1 MHVVIECA
9 KLAFVDRDAL
19 YGLYDPDVPL
29 DTLLALEHDND
40 ARRALV
46 GDEASAAYEPGLG
59 RLPQLVQAEQ
69 LAGAGEPTRGDT
81 VHLDVV
87 DRWGT

>member
-9 KLAFVDRDAL
+9 KLAFADRDAL
-19 YGLYDPDVPL
+19 YGDDPDVPL
-29 DTLLALEHDND
+29 DTLLSREYND

-59 RLPQLVQAEQ
+59 RLPHSRRRRSNWPAP
-69 LAGAGEPTRGDT
+69 ASPRAATPSTST
-81 VHLDVV
+81 SSTAS
-87 DRWGT
+87 GT